1 MSYTPV
7 SNALYIENSPGHNDD
22 PGTTTTAPS
31 VPTNWHDG
39 PLKLRRE
46 GFVHMMGLVWDFVLT
61 LVPVCFFALS
71 YLALW
76 LEAMPLSPYGQKIM
90 DITLL
95 GPTIYPILFAA
106 IASRFYRNI
115 ARWCLEKQG
124 GIKLAVLEQI
134 FGSQSLAGALERFFV
149 VRAQVL
155 IGLLVLL
162 TWALSPIGGQSA
174 ARLVYKGENITQV
187 NGTVYYSFPNYQQS
201 GFIGS
206 SMVYSNKVSVNTLY
220 LSSLLSSIKQKR
232 SARDLWDLPR
242 IPQWL
247 DGQADGKTYDVDHGA
262 LARGDNHY
270 ASLLGVTIQ
279 GLDFASGDS
288 QYNFTIESSY
298 FHFDCGLVGTGIHV
312 NESSAYFPRDEL
324 DPTTFVTFPTSREA
338 SPDLRSDAAG
348 YMLYATLDWSNGHE
362 STSSYMAVFNC
373 SMHPTILAT
382 DIQCSSSP
390 SSTTCRAQRQRR
402 VNDQYTSDNFPL
414 QGLVVNSTRKLVL
427 DNWRN
432 AEGPS
437 TQHRTSPTDRYI
449 AGDPYPF
456 AAPEPQ
462 DWAKVNLT
470 ALSRRLATAFNT
482 YWEATF
488 NPLNRTNVMFR
499 KQPQEYELSPLP
511 TYMNSTDGIATT
523 RRQAMAIA
531 GFALGLYIRGP
542 DILGF
547 ASSMTRDNPHIDI
560 PTGGSSLDG
569 PDRARTLGQL
579 RVQLTD
585 IFPEDESGY
594 IALRTVP
601 SAEQTG
607 QPTEDGEKNG
617 VWKKLSRKRLYL

>member
-1 MSYTPV
+1 MPV
-7 SNALYIENSPGHNDD
+7 SNALHIENGPGHDDD

-46 GFVHMMGLVWDFVLT
+46 GFMHMMGLVWDFVLT
-61 LVPVCFFALS
+61 LVPVCFFVLS
-71 YLALW
+71 YLALR

-134 FGSQSLAGALERFFV
+134 FGSQSLAGALERLLV

-187 NGTVYYSFPNYQQS
+187 NGTVYYSYPNYLES
-201 GFIGS
+201 GFVGS
-206 SMVYSNKVSVNTLY
+206 AMVYSHKVSVNTLY
-220 LSSLLSSIKQKR
+220 ISSLLSSLKQKR

-247 DGQADGKTYDVDHGA
+247 DEQADGKAYDVDHDA

-279 GLDFASGDS
+279 GLHFADGDT
-288 QYNFTIESSY
+288 QYDFTIESSY

-324 DPTTFVTFPTSREA
+324 DPTPFITFPASRGD

-362 STSSYMAVFNC
+362 YTSSYMAVFNC
-373 SMHPTILAT
+373 TMHPTILAT
-382 DIQCSSSP
+382 DIQCTSYP

-402 VNDQYTSDNFPL
+402 VNDQYTRDNFPL
-414 QGLVVNSTRKLVL
+414 QGLVVNNTRELVL
-427 DNWRN
+427 NNWRN
-432 AEGPS
+432 AEGLS
-437 TQHRTSPTDRYI
+437 NQRRTSPTDRYI

-456 AAPEPQ
+456 AAPETQ

-488 NPLNRTNVMFR
+488 NPLNHTNVMFE
-499 KQPQEYELSPLP
+499 KQPQEYGLYSLSR
-511 TYMNSTDGIATT
+511 YMNSTDGTATI
-523 RRQAMAIA
+523 RRRAMAIA

-547 ASSMTRDNPHIDI
+547 ASSMTRDNPHMDI

-569 PDRARTLGQL
+569 PDRARMLGHL

-585 IFPEDESGY
+585 IFPEAESGY

-607 QPTEDGEKNG
+607 QPTEDGDKNG
-617 VWKKLSRKRLYL
+617 VWKKISRKRLYL